1 MTSLFFVS
9 AIITPVAMLFSAF
22 IIFTFLKFSALRTRS
37 FELVFMLAV
46 SDFFANLSYI
56 INPKPV
62 NGNQMLCSCQ
72 GALIQ
77 FFSLATV
84 GWTLTIAVTLD
95 LLVVERKEA
104 PSFAFC
110 NIVVWGL
117 AALSA
122 ALPFSTNEY
131 GEKDEFPWCWIYH
144 KDSVQSS
151 VWQFSV
157 SYLPTG
163 ASMIVLIIL
172 YYRVYRT
179 VKRYLT
185 LGGTNP
191 KLLRLV
197 RALKW
202 YPIVFIVS
210 WIPQAFTWFV
220 FTYGIHK
227 YTYTVNLLNVC
238 LRGTFL
244 QAIGHSIVY
253 GMNSTVI
260 EEWHGYLDD
269 FKLSQ
274 SVGPLSILVR
284 TYSFLKLDTP
294 GNVLR
299 DTIDDMGEIGAALDS
314 KVETDSPFP
323 ENTDVHNIVNPSF
336 EMKTSANGF

>member
-1 MTSLFFVS
+1 MTSLFLVS
-9 AIITPVAMLFSAF
+9 VIITPVALMFSAF

-37 FELVFMLAV
+37 FELVFMLAL

-56 INPKPV
+56 INPHPV
-62 NGNQMLCSCQ
+62 NGDEILCKCQ
-72 GALIQ
+72 GALLQ

-110 NIVVWGL
+110 NCVVWGI

-131 GEKDEFPWCWIYH
+131 GEIDERPWCWIYH

-163 ASMIVLIIL
+163 ASMVVLIIL

-202 YPIVFIVS
+202 YPIVFVVS
-210 WIPQAFTWFV
+210 WIPQAFIWFL
-220 FTYGIHK
+220 FTYGVHK
-227 YTYTVNLLNVC
+227 YEYTVNLLNVC

-260 EEWHGYLDD
+260 EQWHGYFDELSV
-269 FKLSQ
+269 SQ
-274 SVGPLSILVR
+274 SGPVR
-284 TYSFLKLDTP
+284 FIAKTYSFLKLDSP
-294 GNVLR
+294 ANVLR
-299 DTIDDMGEIGAALDS
+299 DTIDDMNIAAALNPQQGDS
-314 KVETDSPFP
+314 ESPFR
-323 ENTDVHNIVNPSF
+323 ENTDVNNTMNPAF
-336 EMKTSANGF
+336 EMKTSSTNM